1 MPLSMMDDPTTPQTL
16 DDFEPEPDDHA
27 DAVFD
32 EASEIA
38 GLHVRLLIGI
48 TEYAYSHA
56 DDKDALD
63 ALKTVF
69 HWNPRHMIRAYERFP
84 EVFYP
89 SGADGQS
96 WENIVGCWTLGKVKD
111 DEAAQKLYDDW
122 GANTWDL
129 AQLREAVK
137 AANGT
142 RERKPTL
149 AERCAELVELWEDEG
164 EGSKVKNEEFSKALW
179 LCADQLAALPEVKR
193 TREAK
198 P

>member
-1 MPLSMMDDPTTPQTL
+1 MADTI

-69 HWNPRHMIRAYERFP
+69 HWNPKHLIKAYERFP

-89 SGADGQS
+89 NGADGQS

-111 DEAAQKLYDDW
+111 DEAAIKLFGDW
-122 GANTWDL
+122 TCYTWDL

-149 AERCAELVELWEDEG
+149 AERVAALVTECELGYNTETIKLMPIDLALM
-164 EGSKVKNEEFSKALW
+164 VKHLS
-179 LCADQLAALPEVKR
+179 DLPEVAKVL
-193 TREAK
+193 EAK
-198 P
+198 S